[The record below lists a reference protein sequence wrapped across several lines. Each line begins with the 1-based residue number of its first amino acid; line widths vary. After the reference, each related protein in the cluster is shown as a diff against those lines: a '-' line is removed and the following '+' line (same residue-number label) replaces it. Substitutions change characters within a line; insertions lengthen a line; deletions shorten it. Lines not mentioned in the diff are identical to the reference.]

1 MVGGC
6 DTMGNTFNPDRI
18 PHSPFQKRHHRVG
31 TLGNIIDGQVYE
43 DRNNR
48 HVSLFGRNSVLGR
61 GIAIFENPDDGAQNR
76 TIESHF
82 NGNVGVAIACGIIA
96 RMDEQF

>member
-31 TLGNIIDGQVYE
+31 TLGNIIDGQVN
-43 DRNNR
+43 RNNR
-48 HVSLFGRNSVLGR
+48 YVSLFGRNSVLGR
-61 GIAIFENPDDGAQNR
+61 GIAIFENPDDTTQNR
-76 TIESHF
+76 TVGHDF
-82 NGNVGVAIACGIIA
+82 NGYLGTAIACGIIA
-96 RMDEQF
+96 R

>member
-31 TLGNIIDGQVYE
+31 TLGNIIDGQVVYMYLNQ
-43 DRNNR
+43 RLLLAC
-48 HVSLFGRNSVLGR
+48 VKFSLALYVNCY
-61 GIAIFENPDDGAQNR
+61 AI
-76 TIESHF
+76 
-82 NGNVGVAIACGIIA
+82 
-96 RMDEQF
+96 